1 VFRIVLIVLFAYT
14 GVQLQLLAPNAPA
27 MLVWGAT
34 LLLFWLMLSWQFL
47 YRAHAEAI
55 EQPWFHWFAWI
66 GSACFG
72 VWATFVMF
80 ALPIDVVGVALGA
93 AKLAPGFMHAALPA
107 ALAAAVLVTAVGLW
121 QTLRGPSLK
130 FVSVRVAG
138 LHADLE
144 GLRIVQISDLHVGPT
159 IRHRYVERVVRKALA
174 AEPDIVAITGDLV
187 DGHPERLR
195 DELQPLARL
204 RAPLGTYYVT
214 GNHEYYW
221 GGERWIEAVAALG
234 CRPLIDR
241 HELLKCGAAT
251 LLVAGIPDAVASSFG
266 GANGDGIAQAAAVEA
281 DFKLLLA
288 HRPGVCTQ
296 AAAAGFQLQLSGHT
310 HGGQFFPFNLLV
322 RLTHRHHR
330 GLARVGR
337 MWLYVSA
344 GTGYWGPPHRFW
356 IPAEITVLSLVRAE
370 STDSQTG
377 KKAALFRRSR
387 WNGPAA

>member
-1 VFRIVLIVLFAYT
+1 VFRIVLIVLFVYT
-14 GVQLQLLAPNAPA
+14 GAQLQLLAPDAPA
-27 MLVWGAT
+27 LLVWSAT
-34 LLLFWLMLSWQFL
+34 LLLFCWMLSWQFL

-55 EQPWFHWFAWI
+55 EQPWFHWFAWT

-80 ALPIDVVGVALGA
+80 ALPIDVAGLALA
-93 AKLAPGFMHAALPA
+93 AAHVAPGFIQAALPA
-107 ALAAAVLVTAVGLW
+107 ALVAAVLVTAVGFW
-121 QTLRGPSLK
+121 QTLHGPSLK
-130 FVSVRVAG
+130 LVDVPVDG
-138 LHADLE
+138 LHSDLE
-144 GLRIVQISDLHVGPT
+144 GLRLVQISDLHVGPT
-159 IRHRYVERVVRKALA
+159 IRHRYVERVVRRALA
-174 AEPDIVAITGDLV
+174 ARPDIIAITGDLV

-195 DELQPLARL
+195 DELQPLTRL
-204 RAPLGTYYVT
+204 QAPLGTYYVT

-221 GGERWIEAVAALG
+221 GGARWIEAVAALG

-241 HELLKCGAAT
+241 HELLRRGDAS

-266 GANGDGIAQAAAVEA
+266 GSKGDGIAQAAGVTA

-356 IPAEITVLSLVRAE
+356 IPAEITVLSLVRAGSE
-370 STDSQTG
+370 AKTIAEGS
-377 KKAALFRRSR
+377 SR
-387 WNGPAA
+387 GA